1 MWFIGV
7 EVEQQT
13 SEPPPKRNP
22 GSAPDWKVYLG
33 ILVFG
38 LTLIIRVTISSR

>member
-1 MWFIGV
+1 MGFIGV

-13 SEPPPKRNP
+13 SAPPPKRNP